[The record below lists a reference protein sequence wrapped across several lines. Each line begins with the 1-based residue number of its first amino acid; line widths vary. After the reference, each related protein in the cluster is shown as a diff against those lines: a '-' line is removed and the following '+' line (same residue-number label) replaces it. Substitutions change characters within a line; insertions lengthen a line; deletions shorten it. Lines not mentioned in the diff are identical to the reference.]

1 MAEVQVLYV
10 ATAQGLVQLVNPG
23 TSQRWRP
30 VDEALH
36 GQDVLAVRASL
47 EEPLFAF
54 AGTTSGLYG
63 TPDGGATWA
72 LQRSDIVTTLAAVED
87 GKFYA
92 GTNNG
97 TLLYGGVEGWDE
109 VHTGAAAVVYLSKLA
124 GGRIAAV
131 YQDGVVEVLEDGEW
145 KFADMLVPSASRVA
159 SSVARPTELFFT
171 NETSL
176 VTRFGTRSVTG
187 QPTGALVLLA
197 GDPEVLLFGTRDG
210 LQRTDDTGRTLQ
222 TLEGP
227 RDVRVLV
234 NPPRYQ
240 DYAYAGTGNGEL
252 WVSSDRGRTW
262 RKLHE
267 GMAAVRDLSFARV
280 R

>member
-23 TSQRWRP
+23 TSGRWRV
-30 VDEALH
+30 VDQALT

-47 EEPLFAF
+47 EEPQLAF

-72 LQRSDIVTTLAAVED
+72 LQRGDIITSLAAAED
-87 GKFYA
+87 GTFYA
-92 GTNNG
+92 GTNSG
-97 TLLYGGVEGWDE
+97 TILQGGVEGWDE
-109 VHTGAAAVVYLSKLA
+109 LHTGPAPVVYLSKLA
-124 GGRIAAV
+124 GARVAAV
-131 YQDGVVEVLEDGEW
+131 YQDGVVEVLEDGDW
-145 KFADMLVPSASRVA
+145 KFADMLVPSASRVV
-159 SSVARPTELFFT
+159 SSVARPAELFFT

-176 VTRFGTRSVTG
+176 VTRFGTRSVTA

-197 GDPEVLLFGTRDG
+197 GDPEVLLFGTRGG

-252 WVSSDRGRTW
+252 WVSRDRGRTW
-262 RKLHE
+262 SKLHE
-267 GMAAVRDLSFARV
+267 GMAPVRDLSFARV